1 MNTLDK
7 LMVELERCRSEAIVA
22 FETANNEM
30 VLEELREK
38 FLFPKGGWLKEVQK
52 LLGSLSYVE
61 KPFAG
66 QMIINFKTDIFN
78 SFHIAKQRIITN
90 E

>member
-7 LMVELERCRSEAIVA
+7 LMVELEKCRSEAIVA

-30 VLEELREK
+30 VLEELRKK

-52 LLGSLSYVE
+52 LLGCLSSSD
-61 KPFAG
+61 KPIAG
-66 QMIINFKTDIFN
+66 RAFTDFRTAIFIAFDVAKERVVKT
-78 SFHIAKQRIITN
+78 
-90 E
+90 